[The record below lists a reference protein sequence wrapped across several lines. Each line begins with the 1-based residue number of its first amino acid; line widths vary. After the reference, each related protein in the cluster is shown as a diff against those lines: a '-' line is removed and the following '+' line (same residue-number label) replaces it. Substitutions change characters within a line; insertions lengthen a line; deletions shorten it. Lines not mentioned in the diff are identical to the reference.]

1 MLPSAPTASRGCAAR
16 RLQSRQLPR
25 GASRPSRS
33 SQRDVAGGRA
43 ERPRP
48 NPSGERDPSSRP
60 SRRLNIRESTRA
72 DPWTMPK
79 DPRGGPI
86 RPRELPRAQ
95 EDLPASSLVAPRS
108 RERERGRAHL
118 VPELRRLLD
127 RLLVQR
133 LVLVRIGVAGVGR
146 AVVPL
151 RDGVRLCAAVVVL
164 GGRHCRCP
172 GGGAGRGEVER
183 GRGEAR

>member
-72 DPWTMPK
+72 DLWTMPK

-108 RERERGRAHL
+108 RERERSGAPCPRTAPAARPTPCTAPCTRPDWRGWCGKSRRSSSRWGASLRCGSRARRSPL
-118 VPELRRLLD
+118 SVPRRWCGSW
-127 RLLVQR
+127 RS
-133 LVLVRIGVAGVGR
+133 
-146 AVVPL
+146 
-151 RDGVRLCAAVVVL
+151 
-164 GGRHCRCP
+164 
-172 GGGAGRGEVER
+172 GER
-183 GRGEAR
+183 SR